1 MTLRQLESFLA
12 VARARTFRGAAGV
25 MALSQPALS
34 QQIKELE
41 TELGA
46 PVFDRLGRT
55 VALTEAGRLL
65 EGYATRVFST
75 LDDARASIAELTGL
89 SRGSLLI
96 GASTTPGAYLLP
108 ALIARYRSRHPGVG
122 VTLRIANSRE
132 IEARV
137 GRGEMDLG
145 VVGGHVSA
153 KNETCVQARL
163 RDELVLI
170 VPPSHPFS
178 KRKTIPPE
186 FLRTERL
193 IVREVGSATRHVTE
207 QLFKKARIEPAET
220 MELEHTEAIKRAVM
234 AGLGLSMVSVY
245 AIRSEEESGSL
256 VSVRLKGLPLLRH
269 FHVIRRESR
278 HLSPAARAFVEL
290 LESGGEAGPSRPK
303 RRR

>member
-108 ALIARYRSRHPGVG
+108 ALIARYRRRHPGVG
-122 VTLRIANSRE
+122 VTLRIANS
-132 IEARV
+132 
-137 GRGEMDLG
+137 
-145 VVGGHVSA
+145 
-153 KNETCVQARL
+153 
-163 RDELVLI
+163 
-170 VPPSHPFS
+170 
-178 KRKTIPPE
+178 
-186 FLRTERL
+186 
-193 IVREVGSATRHVTE
+193 
-207 QLFKKARIEPAET
+207 
-220 MELEHTEAIKRAVM
+220 
-234 AGLGLSMVSVY
+234 
-245 AIRSEEESGSL
+245 
-256 VSVRLKGLPLLRH
+256 
-269 FHVIRRESR
+269 
-278 HLSPAARAFVEL
+278 
-290 LESGGEAGPSRPK
+290 
-303 RRR
+303 